1 MVTII
6 HEERETEIAAARV
19 AGEALWLS
27 AADLPR
33 ATGWTLTSAGLC
45 RSDVCVPVPRGREA
59 DLVQGDAVDVAAYWR
74 HAGHPVVRDE
84 AGQVWVLGTGA
95 RARTRLLQSLE
106 APDFALPD
114 LDGRMHTLSEHRGEK
129 VLLVTWASW

>member
-1 MVTII
+1 MVTVI
-6 HEERETEIAAARV
+6 HEDRETQIAAARV

-27 AADLPR
+27 RADFHR
-33 ATGWTLTSAGLC
+33 ATGWTLRPEGLC
-45 RSDVCVPVPRGREA
+45 RDDVCVPIHSGREA
-59 DLVQGDAVDVAAYWR
+59 GIVQGDAVDVAACWR
-74 HAGHPVVRDE
+74 RAGHPVVHDA

-95 RARTRLLQSLE
+95 TERSRALLALE

-114 LDGRMHTLSEHRGEK
+114 LDGRVHRLSEHRGEK

>member
-1 MVTII
+1 MVTVI
-6 HEERETEIAAARV
+6 HDDRETEIAAARV

-27 AADLPR
+27 RADLHR
-33 ATGWTLTSAGLC
+33 ATGWTLTPEGLC
-45 RSDVCVPVPRGREA
+45 HDDVCVPMPRGAEI
-59 DLVQGDAVDVAAYWR
+59 DLVQGDAVDVVACWR
-74 HAGHPVVRDE
+74 HAGHPVVHDA

-95 RARTRLLQSLE
+95 RTRAGALLSLE